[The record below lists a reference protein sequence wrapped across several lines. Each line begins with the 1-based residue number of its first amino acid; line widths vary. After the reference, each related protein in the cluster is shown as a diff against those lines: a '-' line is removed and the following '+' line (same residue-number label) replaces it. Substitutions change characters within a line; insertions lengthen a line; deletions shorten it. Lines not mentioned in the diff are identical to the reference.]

1 MKRQLRFMAL
11 FLAVIAVY
19 SLCACAKNAGI
30 VYQDDT
36 VTVKEVTLSKEKK
49 YSSMEWLDLTP
60 ADFFDESVII
70 ATGKITNLRDVE
82 VTYTKAGE
90 QRTELMALFDFEVS
104 EYLSNSTASKDKRI
118 LTVGY
123 PFESDFLVQDVP
135 VLENG
140 KEFILFLQ
148 HPNDMLNGEKD
159 LLKRASFM
167 DVHVRGPYQLMC
179 EKVDGVYIIPPN
191 LRTYFT
197 NTEKAKVTE
206 NIRQAVAARGTEGS
220 YVFAVKADTAEKI
233 IQEAA
238 EAYLKGVG

>member
-1 MKRQLRFMAL
+1 MKKQLRFMAL
-11 FLAVIAVY
+11 ILAVIAVF
-19 SLCACAKNAGI
+19 SLSACEKNAGI

-70 ATGKITNLRDVE
+70 AAGKITNLRDVE
-82 VTYTKAGE
+82 VTYIKAGE

-104 EYLSNSTASKDKRI
+104 EYLSNSTASKNMRV

-140 KEFILFLQ
+140 KEFILFMQ
-148 HPNDMLNGEKD
+148 HPDDMLNGEKD
-159 LLKRASFM
+159 LMKRASFM
-167 DVHVRGPYQLMC
+167 DAHVLGPYQLMC
-179 EKVDGVYIIPPN
+179 EKVDGAYIIPPN
-191 LRTYFT
+191 LCAYFT
-197 NTEKAKVTE
+197 NTEKAEVTE

-220 YVFAVKADTAEKI
+220 SVLAVKGDTAEKI